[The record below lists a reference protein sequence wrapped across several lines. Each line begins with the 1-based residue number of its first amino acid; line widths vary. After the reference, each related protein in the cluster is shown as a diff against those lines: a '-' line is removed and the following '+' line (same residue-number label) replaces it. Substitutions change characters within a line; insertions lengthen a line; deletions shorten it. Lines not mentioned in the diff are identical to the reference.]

1 MAKSGFK
8 GRERVWQSYSKKLWP
23 RMVKNCKA
31 GLIEVRA
38 DLRWFHELFEAAPSI
53 QQEIFGKA
61 YPEVKQKLAPYG
73 PLRIALLIIALV
85 IGTYG
90 AYEFAQV
97 FFRENFVC
105 WGFAAVSFIL
115 AIVVFTNHVKIAY
128 EDPKDLPLVGV
139 FILFFAIAAFLLQ
152 PSKILIVGVFF
163 FLCSLLLANVEL
175 WVLRNCIIR
184 LIGVDYEFF
193 KQVSGRPNE
202 SNERPPLCFLK
213 FVGEEQQ
220 PVAWDENANPT
231 LPESITRVMNS
242 IILGPRFDVFMPKG
256 TAQFLVF
263 VVAALIALSNND
275 LSYEKVGMWIGGA
288 AFIMTLFSTYLCPS
302 SYYAE
307 YRQEVEREKR
317 RTSEDQSEAVVQI
330 TWILKNT
337 IWTSICVAFW
347 TWLLYWMRFQMPTI
361 FS

>member
-1 MAKSGFK
+1 M
-8 GRERVWQSYSKKLWP
+8 
-23 RMVKNCKA
+23 N
-31 GLIEVRA
+31 
-38 DLRWFHELFEAAPSI
+38 
-53 QQEIFGKA
+53 
-61 YPEVKQKLAPYG
+61 
-73 PLRIALLIIALV
+73 
-85 IGTYG
+85 
-90 AYEFAQV
+90 
-97 FFRENFVC
+97 
-105 WGFAAVSFIL
+105 AAVTFIL
-115 AIVVFTNHVKIAY
+115 AIVVFTNHVKVAY
-128 EDPKDLPLVGV
+128 EDPKDLPLIGV

-152 PSKILIVGVFF
+152 PSKILIVGVFL

-202 SNERPPLCFLK
+202 SNERPPLCLLK

-220 PVAWDENANPT
+220 PVAWDENANPA

-263 VVAALIALSNND
+263 VVAALIALPNKD
-275 LSYEKVGMWIGGA
+275 LSYETAGMWIGGA
-288 AFIMTLFSTYLCPS
+288 SFIMTLFSTYLCPS

-307 YRQEVEREKR
+307 YREEVEREKR
-317 RTSEDQSEAVVQI
+317 RTSEEQSEVSVQLA
-330 TWILKNT
+330 WIIKNT